1 MSQGMIPFVGDR
13 GTFILK
19 APWVIDQKGEY
30 TCHASRSFHEL
41 SKNNVNV
48 YDTFY
53 KPKGISEQSY
63 KTDADAGVVIIALRS
78 AIGTF
83 IYVPSSYIIGLPN
96 GGGYAYSR
104 RLITLDLGALPL
116 GLSTDA
122 LRTDLVTYINA
133 KFGVNPS
140 IREVELPISEIVDPD
155 NHKALEDGR
164 KGRITEPGNL
174 ESRYNELLA
183 NFTALQTENN
193 SYVKMLIELGVIEI

>member
-48 YDTFY
+48 YETFY

-63 KTDADAGVVIIALRS
+63 KQDADSGVVIIALRS

-122 LRTDLVTYINA
+122 LRSDLSTYVNA

-140 IREVELPISEIVDPD
+140 IREVELPISEVVDPD
-155 NHKALEDGR
+155 SHKALEDGR

-174 ESRYNELLA
+174 ESRYKVLLEKYDGVVK
-183 NFTALQTENN
+183 ENN
-193 SYVKMLIELGVIEI
+193 SYVSMLIELGVIEI